1 MIDVPKNLKEIID
14 DALSPFMNE
23 LNKLNQDKPK
33 SKEELAKELE
43 NNDGVSDEVKA
54 WLKDKQE
61 NPWSGKPL
69 NEAAR
74 VGISPEELKKMRTL

>member
-54 WLKDKQE
+54 
-61 NPWSGKPL
+61 
-69 NEAAR
+69 
-74 VGISPEELKKMRTL
+74 